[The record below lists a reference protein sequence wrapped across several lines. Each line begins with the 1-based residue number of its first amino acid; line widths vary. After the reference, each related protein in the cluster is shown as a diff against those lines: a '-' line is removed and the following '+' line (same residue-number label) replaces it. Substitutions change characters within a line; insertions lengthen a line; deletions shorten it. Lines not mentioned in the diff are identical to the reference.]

1 MRPSISRFLVS
12 GSPLL
17 ALPLASSA
25 DVPGWLNWRGPQQVG
40 VSNEKNLPDKIDPKK
55 PLWIQNFPGASTPVV
70 ANGRVYVMTF
80 LGEGTELQEGVAC
93 FDAETGKPVWQQ
105 FFSDF
110 LSDIIYRR
118 YATSSPTIDPETGN
132 VYMQGTQGI
141 LAAFTPDGKLL
152 WKHSLMEMLGRLTF
166 PNGRTPAPVIDGDYV
181 ITRYI
186 TANWGAQGPAGD
198 RFYAFDKKTGELVW
212 ASSPSDRPKDNSFS
226 MPYFG
231 MLDGKRVFYASCGDG
246 SVVCVNARTGD
257 PLWRVPLGKSG
268 INASVLVYNN
278 ERVIAIYGTPYEPGQ
293 LVAFKIPKVTP
304 KGTNAPVVVQRSEV
318 QIWATDL
325 STSTSSP
332 ILVGDRIYVVSEKG
346 DLCCVDVNDG
356 RVLWKLKIGIE
367 QRNSCPVF
375 ADGKIYVPMLDD
387 PASKGQEGSEAGSMG
402 AFYIIK
408 PGDRAGE
415 IINHVAL
422 DGRCFGTPTLY
433 NGKIYMQTTRHLYAF
448 GNKGNNSGLPP
459 ETPAEPWSR
468 AGAAAQLQIVPSEVL
483 LRPGQTA
490 SFRI

>member
-1 MRPSISRFLVS
+1 MRLSISRLLVS
-12 GSPLL
+12 GLPLL

-25 DVPGWLNWRGPQQVG
+25 DVSGWLNWRGPQQIG
-40 VSNEKNLPDKIDPKK
+40 VSNEKNLPDNIDPKK

-105 FFSDF
+105 LFSDF

-198 RFYAFDKKTGELVW
+198 RFYAFDKKTGDLVW

-226 MPYFG
+226 LPYFG
-231 MLDGKRVFYASCGDG
+231 MLDGKRVFYATCGDG
-246 SVVCVNARTGD
+246 SVVCVNAPPATRSGD
-257 PLWRVPLGKSG
+257 W
-268 INASVLVYNN
+268 ASVNPESMPPCSSTITN
-278 ERVIAIYGTPYEPGQ
+278 E
-293 LVAFKIPKVTP
+293 
-304 KGTNAPVVVQRSEV
+304 
-318 QIWATDL
+318 
-325 STSTSSP
+325 
-332 ILVGDRIYVVSEKG
+332 
-346 DLCCVDVNDG
+346 
-356 RVLWKLKIGIE
+356 
-367 QRNSCPVF
+367 
-375 ADGKIYVPMLDD
+375 
-387 PASKGQEGSEAGSMG
+387 
-402 AFYIIK
+402 
-408 PGDRAGE
+408 
-415 IINHVAL
+415 
-422 DGRCFGTPTLY
+422 
-433 NGKIYMQTTRHLYAF
+433 
-448 GNKGNNSGLPP
+448 
-459 ETPAEPWSR
+459 
-468 AGAAAQLQIVPSEVL
+468 
-483 LRPGQTA
+483 
-490 SFRI
+490 